1 MRGGGGRGVMR
12 AAAGL
17 NEVQAA
23 DVGSSQKLS
32 TLTVSRFLRIVRP
45 YFLPTGFR
53 ERIAA
58 ASCFLFLGLSKACN
72 LAAPSFLGIA
82 TDALV
87 RKDLPGAV
95 RAILMFG
102 VLRLSVSIFE
112 EAQRLVYLRV
122 KEVAYHELACT
133 TFEHLH
139 TLSLNWHVSK
149 QSGVVLRAMDRG
161 ISSASTVVD
170 LLFLR
175 LGPTL
180 VEMVVIVVL
189 FLAFYG
195 NLRAGTKAAQMSA
208 RSATAVSR
216 RIFLFRLFAGAVLV
230 LSFVSYIVVTVCLT
244 RRRVKIRQNMH
255 AADNLATQVCRAYLQ
270 CPRSW

>member
-1 MRGGGGRGVMR
+1 MAGSRGVR

-17 NEVQAA
+17 RDAQA
-23 DVGSSQKLS
+23 DRPPP
-32 TLTVSRFLRIVRP
+32 LTALTFSRFMRIVRP
-45 YFLPTGFR
+45 YFLPSGFR

-72 LAAPSFLGIA
+72 LAAPTFLGMA

-87 RKDLPGAV
+87 RKDLDAAV
-95 RAILMFG
+95 RAVLLFG
-102 VLRLSVSIFE
+102 LLRFLVSIFE
-112 EAQRLVYLRV
+112 ELQRLVYLRV
-122 KEVAYHELACT
+122 KEVAYHELACS

-139 TLSLNWHVSK
+139 TLSLNWHVNK

-189 FLAFYG
+189 FLVYYG
-195 NLRAGTKAAQMSA
+195 NFSA
-208 RSATAVSR
+208 S
-216 RIFLFRLFAGAVLV
+216 AVLV
-230 LSFVSYIVVTVCLT
+230 FSFILYFAVTVCLT
-244 RRRVKIRQNMH
+244 RRRAKIRQNMH
-255 AADNLATQVCRAYLQ
+255 AADNQATQV
-270 CPRSW
+270 